1 MLNTRRFW
9 QDSIT
14 SGSVK
19 IGDGDALSFGYL
31 PNDGSG
37 YAIPVGNV
45 TTTSV
50 FIRIASAGGRTSS
63 VGLAEVVVLG
73 TVLTGT
79 TASNGTSTGPPGS
92 DGTPGTSFSWSNDIA
107 LFASATASSSAPDQG
122 AVKAIDAKLG
132 GYTQQGGDYTQE
144 WASNGQGVGAWLQL
158 SWPNPVTISSIL
170 AYDRPNPNV
179 RAR

>member
-1 MLNTRRFW
+1 MALW

-19 IGDGDALSFGYL
+19 IGDEDALSFGYL

-50 FIRIASAGGRTSS
+50 FIRIASVGSRTSA

-79 TASNGTSTGPPGS
+79 TRNSTSTGPPGS
-92 DGTPGTSFSWSNDIA
+92 DGTPGTSFAWSNDIA
-107 LFASATASSSAPDQG
+107 LFASATASSSSPDSG
-122 AVKAIDAKLG
+122 PSKAIDAKLG
-132 GYTQQGGDYTQE
+132 GWTEDGGDETQE

-158 SWPNPVTISSIL
+158 SWPNPVTINSIL
-170 AYDRPNPNV
+170 AYDRPNPYV
-179 RAR
+179 RARASAF